1 VPRRHRGR
9 MRQVDACDF
18 CGDAPDGVFEVV
30 PAAVPDGPVRLALCA
45 GCQSTLETVVDPLL
59 AAGRDAA
66 ADDDDDDD
74 GHTRDGTDDN
84 DDGDD
89 DGAAEPGES
98 TAGTADSSAAS
109 AEPGDEAAAA
119 AAGASDDDDDAAADD
134 GDDADGDADA
144 DTGGGRTGGET
155 REDDAGA
162 GEDDDDDG
170 DGITIEQQSGD
181 TPAGRRPD
189 GYAQVLR
196 LLENRA
202 GGMPRS
208 DLRSLATNAYG
219 LTDAAFEAAVEAAI
233 ENGDVTEASDGL
245 RRT

>member
-1 VPRRHRGR
+1 
-9 MRQVDACDF
+9 MRQVDTCDF

-30 PAAVPDGPVRLALCA
+30 PAAVPDGPVRLALCTD
-45 GCQSTLETVVDPLL
+45 CQSTLETVVDPLL
-59 AAGRDAA
+59 AAGRDADDGA
-66 ADDDDDDD
+66 SDDD
-74 GHTRDGTDDN
+74 TRDSEDDN
-84 DDGDD
+84 DDG
-89 DGAAEPGES
+89 AAEADES
-98 TAGTADSSAAS
+98 TARTADSTAAS
-109 AEPGDEAAAA
+109 AEPADEATATVAD
-119 AAGASDDDDDAAADD
+119 ASDDDDDDP
-134 GDDADGDADA
+134 DADA
-144 DTGGGRTGGET
+144 GGGRTDGET
-155 REDDAGA
+155 REDDAG
-162 GEDDDDDG
+162 GDGDSDDG
-170 DGITIEQQSGD
+170 DGITIEQQGGD